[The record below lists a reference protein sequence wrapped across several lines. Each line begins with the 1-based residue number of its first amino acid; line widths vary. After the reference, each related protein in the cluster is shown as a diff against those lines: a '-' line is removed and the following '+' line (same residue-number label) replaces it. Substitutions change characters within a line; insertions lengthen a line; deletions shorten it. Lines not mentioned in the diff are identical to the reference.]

1 MVGALV
7 ELIQSFLYAMGNK
20 AFVKIVAYD
29 HEDKCIGPVDGA
41 GVACKGQIFTHMSTG
56 SPEAVDTRF
65 VGESWV
71 FKCPGSVSR

>member
-29 HEDKCIGPVDGA
+29 HEDKCIGPVDGGA
-41 GVACKGQIFTHMSTG
+41 GVACKGQY
-56 SPEAVDTRF
+56 
-65 VGESWV
+65 
-71 FKCPGSVSR
+71 